1 MGWGLGGFNTR
12 WGIPHTPRFKA
23 AAVGAGV
30 TDLLSFTGT
39 SDIPGFLPDYFSGE
53 PWNSP
58 ASFEAYREHS
68 PMSFVKGV
76 TTPTLILH
84 GEADV
89 RVPTPQGS
97 ELYNA
102 LKRQGVTTKM
112 VVYPRTPHG
121 PREPKFTLDIA
132 QRNLDWVD
140 KYVR

>member
-1 MGWGLGGFNTR
+1 VIT
-12 WGIPHTPRFKA
+12 HTHRFKA

-53 PWNSP
+53 PWNS
-58 ASFEAYREHS
+58 SVNFEAYRDHS
-68 PMSFVKGV
+68 PLSFVKGV

-89 RVPTPQGS
+89 RVPTSQGY

-102 LKRQGVTTKM
+102 LQRPIASSTSDGA
-112 VVYPRTPHG
+112 PLTPI
-121 PREPKFTLDIA
+121 PPIVWPST
-132 QRNLDWVD
+132 
-140 KYVR
+140 